1 MATLYRCITPTNV
14 LCPCGRVARE
24 LHARGIPFDEVRVP
38 MRKTRRG
45 EVRELTGQE
54 LVPVLVHGGEV
65 VHDSHR
71 IVEFLEHLDGGGGGA

>member
-24 LHARGIPFDEVRVP
+24 LHRRGIPFDEVRVP
-38 MRKTRRG
+38 MRKVRRG

-65 VHDSHR
+65 VHESHR
-71 IVEFLEHLDGGGGGA
+71 IVEFLEHLDAEGGA